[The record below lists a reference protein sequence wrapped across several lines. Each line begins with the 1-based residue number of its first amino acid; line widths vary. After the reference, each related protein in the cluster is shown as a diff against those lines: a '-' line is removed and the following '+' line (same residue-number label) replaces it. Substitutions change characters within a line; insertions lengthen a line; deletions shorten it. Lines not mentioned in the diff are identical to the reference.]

1 MGSIYIIMKQLIRK
15 ILKEETL
22 KQNLIDEIKE
32 YGFKDTVEM
41 VGGIDNLF
49 KILNI
54 KTPMD
59 FLHLFDD
66 LDVVQSEEEP
76 NWTLFRYQPKHNLM
90 IYDRKIV
97 YINYDEIWSVLENHF
112 GFNYTEA
119 QQLTK
124 MWLGEVYNLR
134 GITTFTSMVSNPES
148 WVRSII

>member
-1 MGSIYIIMKQLIRK
+1 MKQLIRK

-76 NWTLFRYQPKHNLM
+76 NWTLFRYRPKHNL
-90 IYDRKIV
+90 IV
-97 YINYDEIWSVLENHF
+97 YERKNDYVHIGYDEIWSVLDEHF
-112 GFNYTEA
+112 GLNYTEA

-124 MWLGEVYNLR
+124 EWLGEVYNLR
-134 GITTFTSMVSNPES
+134 GITTK
-148 WVRSII
+148 IIHRIHHNKVG

>member
-1 MGSIYIIMKQLIRK
+1 MKQLIRK

-22 KQNLIDEIKE
+22 KQSLIDEIKE

-49 KILNI
+49 KVLNI
-54 KTPMD
+54 ETPMD
-59 FLHLFDD
+59 YLHLFDD

-97 YINYDEIWSVLENHF
+97 YINYDEIWSVLGEHF
-112 GFNYTEA
+112 ELSYTET
-119 QQLTK
+119 QELTK
-124 MWLGEVYNLR
+124 IWLNEVYNLR
-134 GITTFTSMVSNPES
+134 GITTEAITMVYHNF
-148 WVRSII
+148 VG

>member
-1 MGSIYIIMKQLIRK
+1 MKQLIRK

-76 NWTLFRYQPKHNLM
+76 NWTLFRYRPKHNL
-90 IYDRKIV
+90 IV
-97 YINYDEIWSVLENHF
+97 YERKNDYAHIDYDEIWSVLENHF
-112 GFNYTEA
+112 GLNYTEA

-124 MWLGEVYNLR
+124 EWLGEVYNLR
-134 GITTFTSMVSNPES
+134 GITTDSNATQRNIS

>member
-1 MGSIYIIMKQLIRK
+1 MKQLIRK

-22 KQNLIDEIKE
+22 KQSLIDEIKE

-49 KILNI
+49 KVLNI
-54 KTPMD
+54 ETPMD

-76 NWTLFRYQPKHNLM
+76 NWTLFRYRPKHNL
-90 IYDRKIV
+90 IV
-97 YINYDEIWSVLENHF
+97 YERKNDYAHIDYDEIWSVLGEHF
-112 GFNYTEA
+112 ELSYTET
-119 QQLTK
+119 QELTK
-124 MWLGEVYNLR
+124 EWLGEVYNLR
-134 GITTFTSMVSNPES
+134 RITTPQYLDSTLDR